1 VPLPKSVSDDRI
13 LENIQVFDFELEK
26 EDMNALITTEYSP
39 VCWDPTIVKD

>member
-13 LENIQVFDFELEK
+13 LENIQVFDFELEQ
-26 EDMNALITTEYSP
+26 EDMDALITAEYAP